1 MVPILNNIPV
11 DAACVGNH
19 ELDMGVPQFEHLASQ
34 CNFPWLLAN
43 VTDPAL
49 GDDIPLGHAQ
59 KTTMLTSS
67 TGIRIGVIGLAEKEW
82 LEAVNSLPTNLI
94 HTDPATTARELIPSL
109 REQGAEMIVALCH
122 QREHHDTKLAREV
135 PEIDIILS
143 GHDHHYRHSKIG
155 ETHVLC
161 SGSDYKQLSNIEAT
175 RTTGGGGR

>member
-34 CNFPWLLAN
+34 CNFPWLLAS

-67 TGIRIGVIGLAEKEW
+67 TGTRIGVIGLAEKEW

-94 HTDPATTARELIPSL
+94 HTDPATTARELIPSV

-122 QREHHDTKLAREV
+122 QREHHDTRLAREV
-135 PEIDIILS
+135 PEINIILS

-161 SGSDYKQLSNIEAT
+161 SDSDYKQLSYIEAT

>member
-1 MVPILNNIPV
+1 MVPILNNVPV
-11 DAACVGNH
+11 AAACVGNH
-19 ELDMGVPQFEHLASQ
+19 ELDMGVPQFEYLASQ

-49 GDDIPLGHAQ
+49 GDDVPLANSQ

-82 LEAVNSLPTNLI
+82 LEAVNSLPTDLV
-94 HTDPATTARELIPSL
+94 HTDPAITARELIPGL
-109 REQGAEMIVALCH
+109 RAQGAEMIIALCH
-122 QREHHDTKLAREV
+122 QRGQHDMRLAKEV

-143 GHDHHYRHSKIG
+143 GHDHHYRHSKVH

-161 SGSDYKQLSNIEAT
+161 SGSDYKQLSYIEAT
-175 RTTGGGGR
+175 RTIGGR